1 MRRIGRFFGSSSS
14 SSSSRPAENDQ
25 RRDGD
30 AGRARRGSDVN
41 PRLAG
46 LSSRPASPASRP
58 ASPPRALC
66 NEEHEGNGEIQNEIL
81 PNLINVRD
89 QCANNPALGRTYQR
103 AVKGVQDAQ
112 RRLAGDTRTRSRD
125 ELAEMLAKCRRDL
138 EAFTRTQY
146 QAVEAKQSYR
156 RGESTLLGSQAQIA
170 PDVMAVAMNILYGY
184 QTVINPVQMN
194 EWQRTQVGNLLKDIS
209 DNKPVSHA
217 AVYNAYQVRHDPRA
231 LIEILLA
238 HVSRS

>member
-46 LSSRPASPASRP
+46 LSSRPVSP
-58 ASPPRALC
+58 PPRALS
-66 NEEHEGNGEIQNEIL
+66 NEEHRSNREIQNEIL
-81 PNLINVRD
+81 PNLINIRD

-103 AVKGVQDAQ
+103 AVEGVQNAQ
-112 RRLAGDTRTRSRD
+112 GRLAGDTRTRSRD
-125 ELAEMLAKCRRDL
+125 ELAKILAKCRRDL

-146 QAVEAKQSYR
+146 QAVEAEQSYR
-156 RGESTLLGSQAQIA
+156 GGESTLLGSQAQIA
-170 PDVMAVAMNILYGY
+170 PNVMAEAMNILYGY

-194 EWQRTQVGNLLKDIS
+194 EWHRTQVGNLLKDIS

-238 HVSRS
+238 HVSRG

>member
-1 MRRIGRFFGSSSS
+1 MDVFFGSSSS

-25 RRDGD
+25 RRAGN
-30 AGRARRGSDVN
+30 AGRARRGSDVI

-46 LSSRPASPASRP
+46 LSSRPV
-58 ASPPRALC
+58 SPPRALC
-66 NEEHEGNGEIQNEIL
+66 NEEHQSNREIQNEIL

-112 RRLAGDTRTRSRD
+112 GRLAGDTRTRSRD
-125 ELAEMLAKCRRDL
+125 ELAEMLANCRRDL
-138 EAFTRTQY
+138 DAFTRTQY
-146 QAVEAKQSYR
+146 QAVEAEQSYS

-194 EWQRTQVGNLLKDIS
+194 EWQRKQVGNLLKDIP
-209 DNKPVSHA
+209 D
-217 AVYNAYQVRHDPRA
+217 
-231 LIEILLA
+231 
-238 HVSRS
+238 